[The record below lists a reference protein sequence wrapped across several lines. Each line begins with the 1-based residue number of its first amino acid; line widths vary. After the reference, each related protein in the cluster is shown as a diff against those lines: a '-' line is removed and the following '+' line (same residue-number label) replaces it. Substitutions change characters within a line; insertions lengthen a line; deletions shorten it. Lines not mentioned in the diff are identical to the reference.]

1 MNKPSFVISCPIDTY
16 SGYGARAR
24 DIVKAI
30 INTGRYDVKILPQR
44 WGDTPGNFLQDN
56 KEWNF
61 LIPYITPQLTAQPDI
76 WMQLTIP
83 NEFSPQGKYN
93 IGCTAGIESNGCEPT
108 WIEGLN
114 RMDMNWV
121 SSNHSKKVFSEITF
135 EKRDK
140 NTNQPLGVTK
150 LEKPIEVVFEGID
163 LDIYKHI
170 PNEDITLNL
179 DTIKESF
186 CYLFVGHW
194 MQGALGHDRKNVGL
208 TIKYFFDA
216 FKNQKSSPALILKAS
231 TGRNSYMSREAI
243 LDRINVIKST
253 YKNDT
258 LPNVYILN
266 GGLSDVEMNELYN
279 HPKVKAMVSFT
290 KGEGY
295 GRPLA
300 EFGMSKKPIIA
311 SGWSGHLDFLNP
323 INTVLLP
330 GHLENVD
337 TSAANQWLRK
347 DTQWFQVSEK
357 HAVSVYKD
365 VYKNY
370 KKFTEM
376 GKKQGFYV
384 KTNFSYEK
392 MEELVNDLLL
402 KSIPEFPKH
411 VELVLP
417 TLSTPKL

>member
-357 HAVSVYKD
+357 HAISTYKD

-370 KKFTEM
+370 KKFAEM

>member
-76 WMQLTIP
+76 WMQITIP
-83 NEFSPQGKYN
+83 SEFSPQGKYN
-93 IGCTAGIESNGCEPT
+93 IGCTAGIESTGCDPS

-114 RMDMNWV
+114 RMNMNWV
-121 SSNHSKKVFSEITF
+121 SSNHSKKVFSEINF

-163 LDIYKHI
+163 LDVYKHI

-179 DTIKESF
+179 DAIKESF

-216 FKNQKSSPALILKAS
+216 FKNQKSAPALILKAS

-243 LDRINVIKST
+243 LDRINIIKST

-266 GGLSDVEMNELYN
+266 GGLTDEEMNELYN

-300 EFGMSKKPIIA
+300 EFGLSKKPIIA
-311 SGWSGHLDFLNP
+311 SGWSGHVDFLSP

-337 TSAANQWLRK
+337 VSAANQWLRK

-370 KKFTEM
+370 KKFAEM